1 MTIIIFG
8 NPHNPAFAHAA
19 SKVQELLSRNGKK
32 AVTIPE
38 CSELLRTPSYDSY
51 DLQKEPFE
59 SILSI
64 GGDGTVLRAKKL
76 ALKLSLPIIGV
87 HIGRLG
93 FMSDLTMDDTDK
105 LEAIL
110 QGKGTT
116 VNKELLEGSLLT
128 NDSSRSS
135 TESSPTTHICLND
148 IVIHRGSFPR
158 LTDYKV
164 LIDGVLL
171 NTFSADG
178 LVLATPNGST
188 GYSLAAGGPL
198 ICPGVQV
205 CVLSPICSHAPS
217 SRPIIICPQKSIEVI
232 LEDGPEGASVFFDGQ
247 DEQILQPKQSL
258 ICKLSPKKLSFL
270 KSPGYDYFVTLRS
283 KLHWMESLR

>member
-1 MTIIIFG
+1 MTVIVFG
-8 NPHNPAFAHAA
+8 NPRNPSFARA
-19 SKVQELLSRNGKK
+19 SEEILALLAKNNKKV
-32 AVTIPE
+32 VTIPE
-38 CSELLRTPSYDSY
+38 CSALLRIPSYESWDSAIH
-51 DLQKEPFE
+51 PFE

-76 ALKLSLPIIGV
+76 ALALSLPIIGV

-93 FMSDLTMDDTDK
+93 FMSDLTVQDADK

-110 QGKGTT
+110 QGKGSS
-116 VNKELLEGSLLT
+116 VHKELLEGTLSAESL
-128 NDSSRSS
+128 S
-135 TESSPTTHICLND
+135 TPQICLND
-148 IVIHRGSFPR
+148 IVIHRGAFPR

-178 LVLATPNGST
+178 LVIATPNGST

-198 ICPGVQV
+198 VCPGVQA

-217 SRPIIICPQKSIEVI
+217 SRPMIICPRKSIEII
-232 LEDGPEGASVFFDGQ
+232 LEDGPEGASVLFDGQ
-247 DEQILQPKQSL
+247 DEQILYPKHSL
-258 ICKLSPKKLSFL
+258 ICRLSPERLTFL
-270 KSPGYDYFVTLRS
+270 KSPAYDYFVTLRS